1 MGDSDQSAGARE
13 PSEVMVGTPKV
24 DSIAVKWWPQRD
36 AIELAEFKYAIS
48 LPADSDGDGAA
59 GRDQRNSCTS
69 VLVFEDTAHRLGTNV
84 QTVYRWRE
92 LPVLI
97 GITWYLNDA
106 SVQTTPPRPW
116 LRKRRSTRAE
126 CDEAEP
132 GRGCVETGRLPSGTV
147 A

>member
-13 PSEVMVGTPKV
+13 PSEVMVATPKV

-59 GRDQRNSCTS
+59 GRDQRSACAS
-69 VLVFEDTAHRLGTNV
+69 VLVFEDTAHRLGD
-84 QTVYRWRE
+84 QRPDR
-92 LPVLI
+92 LPMARAARLI

-116 LRKRRSTRAE
+116 LRKRRATRAE
-126 CDEAEP
+126 CDEA
-132 GRGCVETGRLPSGTV
+132 
-147 A
+147 